1 MRGSVCIKRQTTM
14 IRAIIFKTT
23 RLNMYL
29 YNPGAK
35 KTRFDCGFLR
45 LNIKKFDQ

>member
-1 MRGSVCIKRQTTM
+1 MY
-14 IRAIIFKTT
+14 KTSNNNDQSNYIQNNT
-23 RLNMYL
+23 SKYV